1 MKKLHLIR
9 HAKSSWN
16 NSNLADIDRPLNQ
29 RGLRAC
35 QVMAPQIVKAGCS
48 FDTVFCSPA
57 VRAQSTIEEINQ
69 ALSDQTI
76 TWQTDNQLYTFEAR
90 DLLSW
95 CQALDEA
102 LDDVV
107 VVGHNS
113 AITEFV
119 NWVGDRPLENVPT
132 CGYVQLKLPTERWQD
147 LSENSAELVT
157 FLKPKMFAQA

>member
-29 RGLRAC
+29 RGISAC
-35 QVMAPQIVKAGCS
+35 QVMAPQIVKAGCN
-48 FDTVFCSPA
+48 FETVFCSPA
-57 VRAQSTIEEINQ
+57 VRAQSTMEEIAQ
-69 ALSDQTI
+69 ALSDQPI
-76 TWQTDNQLYTFEAR
+76 TWQTDNRLYTFEAR

-95 CQALDEA
+95 YQALDEA
-102 LDDVV
+102 LSDVV
-107 VVGHNS
+107 MVGHNS

-119 NWVGDRPLENVPT
+119 NWVGDRPLANVPT
-132 CGYVQLKLPTERWQD
+132 CGYVQLQLPAERWQD

-157 FLKPKMFAQA
+157 FLKPKMFARG